1 MSILSFIN
9 FHTVA
14 VSFIDFFY
22 QNRELLWNGNGN
34 CKDNDHFVLV
44 NFPKKTRERN
54 GNGHV
59 ASTKEPL

>member
-14 VSFIDFFY
+14 VSFIDFFIKIVNY
-22 QNRELLWNGNGN
+22 YRTVTVTV
-34 CKDNDHFVLV
+34 NDHFVLV
-44 NFPKKTRERN
+44 NLPKKTRERN
-54 GNGHV
+54 GNCHV